1 MATKRTRKTAEQLLA
16 DYQLKIDKLQEKL
29 DKKKTANLIKLGE
42 AVQKFFCNDDDIDTP
57 KKLANDFKNN
67 LDNFIDGALSFKN
80 GCKSSKIFN
89 DKVST
94 LLNENK
100 ISQNL
105 YDQFKKLLTDNAI
118 NNITTWITFTKKFGF
133 DYDDSKADKIIN
145 EILNYLNP
153 PEKTSKKKNSTTS
166 NSSAV
171 PTEEKK
177 LNF

>member
-1 MATKRTRKTAEQLLA
+1 M
-16 DYQLKIDKLQEKL
+16 
-29 DKKKTANLIKLGE
+29 
-42 AVQKFFCNDDDIDTP
+42 
-57 KKLANDFKNN
+57 ANDFKNN
-67 LDNFIDGALSFKN
+67 LDFFLDRSLGFKN

-118 NNITTWITFTKKFGF
+118 DNITTWITFTKKFRF
-133 DYDDSKADKIIN
+133 NYDDSKADEIIN

-153 PEKTSKKKNSTTS
+153 PEKTSKKKNKSDSKTKKDSDSSSSSQSSTSETS
-166 NSSAV
+166 QTAN
-171 PTEEKK
+171 
-177 LNF
+177 